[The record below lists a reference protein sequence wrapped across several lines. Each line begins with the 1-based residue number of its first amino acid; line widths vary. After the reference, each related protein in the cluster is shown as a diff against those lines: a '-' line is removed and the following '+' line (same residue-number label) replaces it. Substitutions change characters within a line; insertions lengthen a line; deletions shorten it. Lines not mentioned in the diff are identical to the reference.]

1 MAIAITLDQFL
12 SNNKIHYDL
21 IKHHHTDSSFNSAVA
36 AHLDTRK
43 VCKAVILQDADGNYL
58 MAVIPTNRRLLID
71 TINRM
76 NRRQYHLIGEHQL
89 GPLFQDCEL
98 GAIPGMGQA
107 YNLPMMLDDALLE
120 QDKVYIEAGDH
131 EHLLGLEHA
140 DFIQLTSRMPHGRIS
155 GPRLDWGRD
164 IERNREWQ

>member
-1 MAIAITLDQFL
+1 MAIAITLDQYL
-12 SNNKIHYDL
+12 SNKKIRYDVV
-21 IKHHHTDSSFNSAVA
+21 KHHHTDTSFNSAVA

-43 VCKAVILQDADGNYL
+43 VCKAVILQDNDGKYM

-76 NRRQYHLIGEHQL
+76 TNRQFHLIGEHQL
-89 GPLFQDCEL
+89 KDLFQDCEL

-107 YNLPMMLDDALLE
+107 YHMPMMLDDALLE

-131 EHLLGLEHA
+131 EHLLGFEHD
-140 DFIQLTSRMPHGRIS
+140 DFINLMKQMPHGQIS
-155 GPRLDWGRD
+155 GPRLDWGRET
-164 IERNREWQ
+164 ERNMEWK